1 MLAIINVSIFSFLI
15 ILFFLTINTYF
26 VKKESRQLIREEL
39 KNLFD
44 ICKKFFVSIKAL
56 IEVIADNSLSKNQK
70 EIKPIDKNTSKQ
82 NEQTLNLV
90 QTIKENDATSLE
102 VNIKE
107 DDDIALS
114 SFSPEVVEIIREEE
128 EKIA

>member
-90 QTIKENDATSLE
+90 QTVKENDATSLE